1 MNIET
6 NCFATV
12 ATLISSGM
20 EVATVSTPVG
30 PLAAPQG
37 LQATTSASEGQVE
50 TKCDAV
56 FGASSYVFECATN
69 PNGPWTPV
77 EVTSRAST
85 VATELTSGT
94 KYWFHMRA
102 GGAAGPD
109 PWSEPVVKM
118 AA

>member
-1 MNIET
+1 M
-6 NCFATV
+6 
-12 ATLISSGM
+12 
-20 EVATVSTPVG
+20 
-30 PLAAPQG
+30 
-37 LQATTSASEGQVE
+37 
-50 TKCDAV
+50 